1 MGNRSE
7 QLFPMASAQQQ
18 LTELFRQLTA
28 GDQLTLLAFAE
39 FLAGRSIPGAV
50 AVTREPVVIPEP
62 EAIERQAGE
71 SVVGALKRLAKTYPM
86 LDKTA
91 MLGATSD
98 LVASAIMQG
107 ADPVGV
113 IDQLGNIFR
122 EHYEKL
128 KSGDHE

>member
-1 MGNRSE
+1 M
-7 QLFPMASAQQQ
+7 PSAQQQ
-18 LTELFRQLTA
+18 LTEIFRQLTA

-39 FLAGRSIPGAV
+39 FLADRRPPGTAAV
-50 AVTREPVVIPEP
+50 SREAAVIAAP

-86 LDKTA
+86 LDKTV

-98 LVASAIMQG
+98 LVASHIMQG

-113 IDQLGNIFR
+113 IDQLEDIFR
-122 EHYEKL
+122 AHYETL